1 MTNNITY
8 LTPETIG
15 SVNTPIGH
23 VSGARSISGG
33 FQCYLAFDTTDNDGT
48 STDFF
53 NDMTSATA
61 KTKVVNSFATTFKV
75 GGSSA
80 TPRLELNFPTAHFE
94 IPAHSIEDVIS
105 LETTFQALPSTID
118 STNEA
123 AIKYVGLTPDV

>member
-15 SVNTPIGH
+15 SVNTPLGH
-23 VSGARSISGG
+23 ITGARSISGS
-33 FQCYLAFDTTDNDGT
+33 FTCYLALDTVDNDGT

-53 NDMTSATA
+53 ADMTSATA

-80 TPRLELNFPTAHFE
+80 TPRLELAFPTAHFE
-94 IPAHSIEDVIS
+94 IPSHAIEDVIS
-105 LETTFQALPSTID
+105 VETTFQALPSTID
-118 STNEA
+118 NTDEA
-123 AIKYVGLTPDV
+123 TLKYVGIAPN

>member
-23 VSGARSISGG
+23 VSGARSISGA
-33 FQCYLAFDTTDNDGT
+33 FTCYLSFDTSDNAGT

-61 KTKVVNSFATTFKV
+61 KTKVVNSFATKFLV
-75 GGSSA
+75 GGSTDA
-80 TPRLELNFPTAHFE
+80 PRIELEFPTAHFE
-94 IPAHSIEDVIS
+94 IPAHAIEDVIS
-105 LETTFQALPSTID
+105 VETTFQALPSTID

-123 AIKYVGLTPDV
+123 TIKYVGVTPV